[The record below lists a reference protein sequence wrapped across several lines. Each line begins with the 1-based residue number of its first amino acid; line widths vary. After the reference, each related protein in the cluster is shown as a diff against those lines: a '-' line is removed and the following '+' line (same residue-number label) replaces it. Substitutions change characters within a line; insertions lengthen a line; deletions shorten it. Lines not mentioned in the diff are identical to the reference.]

1 MQLGRYGAT
10 VTAPTTAPVSNA
22 YWHVLGN
29 LAYNIQSVEPLYTIY
44 GYEISSSTVLL
55 SAGIGVGGTGGVR
68 PAGHT
73 FATLVAIASALY
85 GRDSGGP
92 FVCPLP

>member
-1 MQLGRYGAT
+1 MQLGRHAAT
-10 VTAPTTAPVSNA
+10 VAAPTTSPVSNV

-29 LAYNIQSVEPLYTIY
+29 LAYDIQSVEPLYTIY
-44 GYEISSSTVLL
+44 GYEISSSTVLHL
-55 SAGIGVGGTGGVR
+55 VGTGVGETGGVR